1 MAKCYLSQSIAHTL
15 AKKKG
20 RLRLNS
26 NTTVLLKALFLTK
39 KFTVP
44 ILTQTLRGSGL
55 SFSLVNFPLILKH
68 LPRAANPK
76 FPEKVKENASGDH
89 HAPGGTM
96 WEPDRDGV
104 LEAALPRTW
113 HQQGW
118 HSRRFRYSGP
128 PLPPSLFLLSLSL
141 SCQKNEVFLLGFHAY
156 ANGDRCFL
164 LLIVVTH
171 CTLLDLDIKKH
182 GHGH

>member
-55 SFSLVNFPLILKH
+55 SFPLVNFPLILKH

-128 PLPPSLFLLSLSL
+128 SPPSFSLLTFTFTFMSKKRSVFVRVSCLCQWRSLFFTFN
-141 SCQKNEVFLLGFHAY
+141 CCY
-156 ANGDRCFL
+156 ALHITRFR
-164 LLIVVTH
+164 H
-171 CTLLDLDIKKH
+171 
-182 GHGH
+182 